1 MMKRRLFLR
10 ALAGSLLLP
19 AAGRALAALPAAIAS
34 SPERYI
40 SARSGGLERYFL
52 SAFDAAGGLVYDQ
65 PLPGRGHGIA
75 LRPDAVQAAL
85 VARRPGRFVVVFDAV
100 TGEVIRTL
108 DSRPDRHFSGHG
120 LFSADGRWL
129 YTSEIDYDGKRGV
142 IGVRD
147 VADDYRQVD
156 EFGSCGIEPHDLNL
170 CRDGQVLVVANGG
183 ILTHPDF
190 GRAKL
195 NLDTMTS
202 SLIYLDA
209 GTGRMLSEHR
219 LSPAMHQLSLRHL
232 AVPAPDLVYVAMQY
246 QGSPEERPPLVA
258 MHRAGEEGLRLLEP
272 PSAVLDQMRNY
283 CGSVCADVSGRW
295 IAVSSPQGNVVT
307 FWASERGEYAGE
319 ARVMDGCGIA
329 AGARPGEFLLSSGR
343 GGLYRYDVPG
353 AAMADLGRAGLSDA
367 HWDNHML
374 RDAGPVRARAGR
386 PA

>member
-1 MMKRRLFLR
+1 MKRRLFLR
-10 ALAGSLLLP
+10 TLAGALLLP
-19 AAGRALAALPAAIAS
+19 AAGRTLAAVAPALS
-34 SPERYI
+34 SPPELYL
-40 SARSGGLERYFL
+40 SARSGGPEQYFL
-52 SAFDAAGGLVYDQ
+52 SAFDAAGKLAYDL

-75 LRPDAVQAAL
+75 LHPDAVQAVL

-100 TGEVIRTL
+100 TGEVVQTL
-108 DSRPDRHFSGHG
+108 NSRPDRHFSGHG
-120 LFSADGRWL
+120 LFSSDGRWL
-129 YTSEIDYDGKRGV
+129 YTSEIDYDGERGV

-147 VADDYRQVD
+147 VADDYRQID
-156 EFGSCGIEPHDLNL
+156 EFGACGLEPHDLHL
-170 CRDGQVLVVANGG
+170 CRGGRVLVVANGG
-183 ILTHPDF
+183 ILTHPDL

-209 GTGRMLSEHR
+209 GTGRRLSEHR
-219 LSPAMHQLSLRHL
+219 LPPAMHQLSLRHL

-246 QGSPEERPPLVA
+246 QGSPEDRPPLVA
-258 MHRAGEEGLRLLEP
+258 MHRAGEEEIRLLAP
-272 PSAVLDQMRNY
+272 PPAVLDQMRNY

-307 FWASERGEYAGE
+307 FWASKSGEYAGE

-329 AGARPGEFLLSSGR
+329 AGARAGEFLLSSGR

-353 AAMADLGRAGLSDA
+353 AGMTDLGRAGLSDA

-374 RDAGPVRARAGR
+374 RDAGPVRERADR
-386 PA
+386 PT